1 MITAP
6 ELARKMGKAA
16 VTITY
21 WCRKLG
27 LPKIGT
33 QYVLTEEQAA
43 LVTEQLHA
51 SSGRP
56 PGPQPWKKEGISR
69 QQYYFR
75 LTHGGKKPMGRP
87 KGSYKDRDLVEP
99 QKNQKSQKR
108 APKRAT
114 NPGPAATKK
123 TKP

>member
-43 LVTEQLHA
+43 LVTKQLHP

-69 QQYYFR
+69 QQWYFR

-87 KGSYKDRDLVEP
+87 KGSYKDRELTEL
-99 QKNQKSQKR
+99 QAKSQIKK
-108 APKRAT
+108 ADPKKATKALRAT
-114 NPGPAATKK
+114 KNNTRL
-123 TKP
+123 